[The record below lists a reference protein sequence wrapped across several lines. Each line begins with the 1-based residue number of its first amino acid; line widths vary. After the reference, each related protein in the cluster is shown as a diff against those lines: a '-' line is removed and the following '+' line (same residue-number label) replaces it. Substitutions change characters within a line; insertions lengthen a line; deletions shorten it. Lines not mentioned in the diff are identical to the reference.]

1 MLTVAA
7 IAQLLI
13 AAAFLS
19 IPLVRHRYG
28 AAAKAA
34 AEAELNRQGV
44 RSGVLAEHG
53 MRFDAGGHETWA
65 PLSIAL
71 VMAGLAGLD
80 LASIPWG
87 QTLTWI
93 CQALVLIVNA
103 VILYSN
109 LTAAKSIEHAFA
121 KTGDPELARIDVR
134 RFLAAAEGAFP
145 RWVMPWLQNARHAI
159 VFGGSILVFV
169 ALLAA

>member
-1 MLTVAA
+1 MLTAAA

-13 AAAFLS
+13 ALAFVS

-44 RSGVLAEHG
+44 RPGVLAEHG

-65 PLSIAL
+65 PLFFAL
-71 VMAGLAGLD
+71 IMTALAALNLAGN
-80 LASIPWG
+80 PWG
-87 QTLTWI
+87 ETLTWI
-93 CQALVLIVNA
+93 GQALILLVNV

-109 LTAAKSIEHAFA
+109 LTAAKGVEAAFA

-134 RFLAAAEGAFP
+134 RFLSAAEGAFP

-159 VFGGSILVFV
+159 VFGGSILVVV
-169 ALLAA
+169 ALVAA

>member
-1 MLTVAA
+1 MLTIAA

-13 AAAFLS
+13 AAAFVS

-28 AAAKAA
+28 AAATAA

-44 RSGVLAEHG
+44 RPSVLAEHG

-65 PLSIAL
+65 PLSFA
-71 VMAGLAGLD
+71 VMMTAMAGLNLAG
-80 LASIPWG
+80 APWG
-87 QTLTWI
+87 HTLTWI
-93 CQALVLIVNA
+93 FQVLVLLANVF
-103 VILYSN
+103 ILYSN
-109 LTAAKSIEHAFA
+109 LTAAKGVEHAFA

-145 RWVMPWLQNARHAI
+145 RWVMPWLQNARHVI
-159 VFGGSILVFV
+159 VFGGSILVFIALIV
-169 ALLAA
+169 A

>member
-1 MLTVAA
+1 MTVAA

-13 AAAFLS
+13 ALAFVS

-44 RSGVLAEHG
+44 RPGVLAEHG

-71 VMAGLAGLD
+71 AMTGLAVLN
-80 LASIPWG
+80 LAGNLWG

-93 CQALVLIVNA
+93 GQVLVVLVNI

-109 LTAAKSIEHAFA
+109 LTAAKGVEAAFA
-121 KTGDPELARIDVR
+121 KTGDPELARIDAG

-145 RWVMPWLQNARHAI
+145 RWVMPYLQNSRHAI
-159 VFGGSILVFV
+159 VFGGSILVFI